1 MDMQEV
7 IIVVLTGTCG
17 TLGFAMLFKV
27 NTSKLFWVTW
37 GGFIVSFAY
46 VFCCEL
52 FVSQFYINLFP
63 ALIIALYSE
72 IAARVTK
79 SAATPFI
86 ICGIVPLV
94 PGKGL
99 YYVMHYFIIG
109 DSEMS
114 RVYLSETLHIAA
126 GIAVGIIVISVA
138 IFEINKKKTYLA
150 FVRDE

>member
-1 MDMQEV
+1 MHE
-7 IIVVLTGTCG
+7 IFITVVMGTLG
-17 TLGFAMLFKV
+17 TLGFALMFKV
-27 NTSKLFWVTW
+27 NKSRLFLVTL

-52 FVSQFYINLFP
+52 FESQFYINLIP
-63 ALIIALYSE
+63 SLIIALYSE
-72 IAARVTK
+72 IAARLTR
-79 SAATPFI
+79 SPATPFI

-99 YYVMHYFIIG
+99 YYTMHYFIVG
-109 DSEMS
+109 DSLMS
-114 RVYLSETLHIAA
+114 STYLSETLHIAA
-126 GIAVGIIVISVA
+126 GIAVGIMVISVI